1 MSRPSLLEKMLGRR
15 PEASDAPVKVVVG
28 LRNPGPDYDGTR
40 HNLGLEVARTVVDRN
55 GGSFRR
61 GPSRVRAELAQ
72 LRLGDARVIVA
83 LPLSFMNESGGP
95 VRSVLDYHKLGP
107 GDMLVV
113 HDDIDLDFGR
123 LRIQEGGGTG
133 GHNGLRSLERSLGT
147 RDFAR
152 LKLGVGR
159 PPGRMDPAAYVLERF
174 ARSERTD
181 VDLQVVDAAD
191 VVERWVG
198 DPQRAQELAA
208 HRRPAER

>member
-1 MSRPSLLEKMLGRR
+1 MPSLLETMLGRR

-40 HNLGLEVARTVVDRN
+40 HNLGFEVARTIVDRT

-61 GPSRVRAELAQ
+61 GPSRVRAELVQ
-72 LRLGDARVIVA
+72 LRLGDERVIVA

-107 GDMLVV
+107 GDMLVI

-174 ARSERTD
+174 SKSERPD
-181 VDLQVVDAAD
+181 VDLLVEDAAD
-191 VVERWVG
+191 VVERWVE
-198 DPQRAQELAA
+198 DPRRAQELAA
-208 HRRPAER
+208 HRRPAEG

>member
-1 MSRPSLLEKMLGRR
+1 VPRTRLREKLLGKR
-15 PEASDAPVKVVVG
+15 PEATDAPVKVVVG
-28 LRNPGPDYDGTR
+28 LRNPGSDYDGTR
-40 HNLGLEVARTVVDRN
+40 HNVGSEVARALVERS

-72 LRLGDARVIVA
+72 VRLGDERVLVA

-95 VRSVLDYHKLGP
+95 VRSVLDYHRVGP

-147 RDFAR
+147 RDFTR
-152 LKLGVGR
+152 LKVGVGR

-174 ARSERTD
+174 SRSQRPD
-181 VDLQVVDAAD
+181 VDLQVEDAAE
-191 VVERWVG
+191 VAERWVE
-198 DPQRAQELAA
+198 DPRRAQELAA